1 MVLEEGSPS
10 NTSILNE
17 SLYKIKTHVN
27 VSCMADIHVMQ
38 WSETMHIRSQSDLQ
52 SGVIEE
58 RNKHA
63 SRGSHTTLALSIY
76 LGQHKRN
83 GFKKFFTKP
92 TAHRIR
98 RRCRHSFHFDLAFCE
113 VVHGGVS
120 EVPVRAVCL
129 SGTTRAQHTN
139 YSVYRI

>member
-52 SGVIEE
+52 SGGSEDLT
-58 RNKHA
+58 KHA
-63 SRGSHTTLALSIY
+63 SRGSHTTLAQSIY

-92 TAHRIR
+92 TAHLSPRTPYFHANIR
-98 RRCRHSFHFDLAFCE
+98 RSLGTGTHVPCYPRGPT
-113 VVHGGVS
+113 GGRNHT
-120 EVPVRAVCL
+120 PMLPKPRA
-129 SGTTRAQHTN
+129 
-139 YSVYRI
+139 